1 MIAMSI
7 NQRYE
12 VALGITMAIS
22 GAMMAYF
29 SIASATVQ
37 SILPDNL
44 RGKVTGI
51 YMMASG
57 LIPVGALTAGI
68 IANEFG
74 APVATRLGAILAV
87 CALSISFVIFR
98 DVWNYRSETLTA
110 LKALKQGEYLDETLS
125 PQEPTKKLAAPSV
138 IGAVGGDS

>member
-1 MIAMSI
+1 M
-7 NQRYE
+7 
-12 VALGITMAIS
+12 
-22 GAMMAYF
+22 
-29 SIASATVQ
+29 
-37 SILPDNL
+37 
-44 RGKVTGI
+44 
-51 YMMASG
+51 
-57 LIPVGALTAGI
+57 
-68 IANEFG
+68 ANECG

-98 DVWNYRSETLTA
+98 DVWNYRSETSTA

>member
-1 MIAMSI
+1 MSI
-7 NQRYE
+7 NRSYE
-12 VALGITMAIS
+12 AALGIVMAIS

-29 SIASATVQ
+29 SITSATVQ

-57 LIPVGALTAGI
+57 LIPIGALTAGI
-68 IANEFG
+68 IANEFS

-87 CALSISFVIFR
+87 CVLSISFFIFR
-98 DVWNYRSETLTA
+98 DVWNYRSETSTDP
-110 LKALKQGEYLDETLS
+110 KALNRGEYLDEPLS
-125 PQEPTKKLAAPSV
+125 PQRTVRERSV
-138 IGAVGGDS
+138 PKAIGAAGADS